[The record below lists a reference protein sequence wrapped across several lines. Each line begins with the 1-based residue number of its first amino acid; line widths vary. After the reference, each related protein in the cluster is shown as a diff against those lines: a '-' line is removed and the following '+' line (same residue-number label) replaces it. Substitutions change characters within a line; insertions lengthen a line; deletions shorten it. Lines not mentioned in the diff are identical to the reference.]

1 MVYNGILMETIELSV
16 MVPIG
21 LLLFCWGFFAG
32 KPYWSSVWASV
43 KICDSINQKVK
54 AMKI

>member
-21 LLLFCWGFFAG
+21 LLLFFCFFVG
-32 KPYWSSVWASV
+32 KQYWSSVWASV
-43 KICDSINQKVK
+43 DICDSINQKVK

>member
-1 MVYNGILMETIELSV
+1 METIELSV

-21 LLLFCWGFFAG
+21 LLLFCCCFFAG
-32 KPYWSSVWASV
+32 KQYWSSVWASV
-43 KICDSINQKVK
+43 EICDSINQKVK